1 MERKILL
8 TAVLFIFLSNQY
20 YTLLPG
26 YQESNSES
34 LQIKAFESIEE
45 EAALEK
51 AAKEEQKQLMKALLA
66 NENPF
71 LAVRTIVIDPG
82 HGGWDPGAIG
92 PSGLKEKDVTL
103 KVALKLENILKE
115 KTKYRVVLTRRGDYY
130 VDLSERVIIA
140 NQYDADLF
148 LSIHIN
154 GSKKRTSQGLETY
167 FCSLKASD
175 EEAAKVAAL
184 ENSVLEDDAF
194 FIETENFINDEWI
207 LFNFERK
214 LYWQK
219 SGDYAD
225 IFLQSLKK
233 YTTRGDR
240 GVKFASFYVLR
251 KNQMP
256 SVLLEIG
263 FISNQEEERLL
274 KRDDFLDFVAE
285 GIAGAL
291 MNFDF

>member
-8 TAVLFIFLSNQY
+8 AVVLFIFLSNQY

-34 LQIKAFESIEE
+34 LQIKAFESMEE

-66 NENPF
+66 NKNPF

-82 HGGWDPGAIG
+82 HGGWDPGAVG
-92 PSGLKEKDVTL
+92 PSGLNEKDVAL

-194 FIETENFINDEWI
+194 FVETKNFIDDECI

-291 MNFDF
+291 INFDF